1 MKKVLVW
8 SEDNHRAFID
18 DISYEIRK
26 TLFSEIGM
34 TQKEALVHWY
44 HEITKWDS
52 YSDNYK
58 SALEVTY
65 YFNKFLFPKFINC

>member
-26 TLFSEIGM
+26 

>member
-44 HEITKWDS
+44 HEITKS
-52 YSDNYK
+52 ISNPSLYLPLN
-58 SALEVTY
+58 AIIE
-65 YFNKFLFPKFINC
+65 